1 MFPFF
6 LVVHDWSLL
15 ASFLPDSFMNTNV
28 RESQEPGSCLTP
40 SPGLL
45 LAYINSVIIN
55 GTCSPDLFVRNDY
68 TIIMINATDIQ
79 ILESHT
85 TSQPVKLSKN
95 KCSTQSSLNKRVPP
109 KLVDT
114 NTLPNNVR
122 FFYHRFHMTEV

>member
-15 ASFLPDSFMNTNV
+15 ACFLPDSFMNTNV
-28 RESQEPGSCLTP
+28 RESQEPRSCLTP

-68 TIIMINATDIQ
+68 TIIMINASDIQ
-79 ILESHT
+79 ILDAKQQVAGSEPRRS
-85 TSQPVKLSKN
+85 
-95 KCSTQSSLNKRVPP
+95 RGE
-109 KLVDT
+109 
-114 NTLPNNVR
+114 
-122 FFYHRFHMTEV
+122 Y